1 MTPECGQQSEGKLFK
16 EGIIC
21 FMASHNL
28 SEFVPIHTAGKEN
41 IQNYYAYTLKDWLPR
56 LEKTY
61 KTCLLTCLLYDT
73 NQKFIALHRKL
84 CVPKEIY
91 PCANGIFYRESKTQD
106 LPSSCLKK

>member
-1 MTPECGQQSEGKLFK
+1 MECSRQSEGKLFT
-16 EGIIC
+16 EGIVC
-21 FMASHNL
+21 FIVSHNL

-41 IQNYYAYTLKDWLPR
+41 IKNYYAYTLKNWLPR

-61 KTCLLTCLLYDT
+61 KRYPLTFLLYNT

-91 PCANGIFYRESKTQD
+91 PCANDIFYRESKTQD
-106 LPSSCLKK
+106 LPSFY